1 MHFSSLF
8 SSAALLALASASV
21 LPLTQRD
28 NCIPAVTAHQIV
40 DDFIKT
46 LTEFDEKNAQ
56 NLLADAHFSDT
67 SSSINFFT
75 GAPLDGYTFPN
86 KTAFIGGQ
94 GAQPPVDVKLI
105 KMDSVTCDGIIAF
118 RWVANFDK
126 TIAKGINILYTKLVG
141 TDPNVV
147 GPKGYQIQTIFSEF
161 NSATWNIGFGGTT
174 TPPQQSAVLKM

>member
-1 MHFSSLF
+1 MHFTSIF
-8 SSAALLALASASV
+8 SSAALVALVSASA
-21 LPLTQRD
+21 LPMTQRD

-46 LTEFDEKNAQ
+46 LTAFDEKNAE

-105 KMDSVTCDGIIAF
+105 KMDSVTCDGIITF
-118 RWVANFDK
+118 RWVANFED
-126 TIAKGINILYTKLVG
+126 TIAKGINVLYTTLVG
-141 TDPNVV
+141 SDPNVV

-174 TPPQQSAVLKM
+174 TRPVQSAVLKI